1 MWFGIYVK
9 KSYKQCRVFLV
20 MDVSIVVP
28 TYNEAGNISK
38 LVRKIFFEFEE
49 NKIDGEVIVVDD
61 NSPDKT
67 WEIVEG
73 LKKKFP
79 KLDLIRRLGKLGLS
93 SAVIEGWKISK
104 GDVIGVMDADL
115 SHPVDKIHE
124 LYNSIRRDNFDMA
137 VGSRYVKG
145 GKIEGWGFGR
155 LFCSKGST
163 LLAKV
168 FTKIKDPMSG
178 YFMIRRDMVN
188 IDDLDAKGFKILLE
202 VAVKMKVKKIKEVP
216 ITFVNRAEGKS
227 KASVKE
233 IRFYL
238 LNLWGYFKRE
248 YPGLYEFFKFGIVG
262 LSGAVLNLMVFYL
275 MTRFLGV
282 HYMGSAVV
290 AFVLAAT
297 SNYLLNK
304 VWTFNEKI
312 GHKIAR
318 KFVQFFVVSIVTLG
332 INLGILF
339 ALVENVGIHY
349 MLAQAIAILL
359 SMIFNYVGN
368 KIWTFRK

>member
-1 MWFGIYVK
+1 
-9 KSYKQCRVFLV
+9 
-20 MDVSIVVP
+20 
-28 TYNEAGNISK
+28 
-38 LVRKIFFEFEE
+38 
-49 NKIDGEVIVVDD
+49 
-61 NSPDKT
+61 
-67 WEIVEG
+67 
-73 LKKKFP
+73 
-79 KLDLIRRLGKLGLS
+79 
-93 SAVIEGWKISK
+93 
-104 GDVIGVMDADL
+104 
-115 SHPVDKIHE
+115 
-124 LYNSIRRDNFDMA
+124 
-137 VGSRYVKG
+137 
-145 GKIEGWGFGR
+145 
-155 LFCSKGST
+155 
-163 LLAKV
+163 
-168 FTKIKDPMSG
+168 
-178 YFMIRRDMVN
+178 
-188 IDDLDAKGFKILLE
+188 
-202 VAVKMKVKKIKEVP
+202 VKMKVKKIKEVP